1 MWARSW
7 RGWCGLLLVLGVA
20 VLPYPAAVHAAT
32 FVRVKVERANVREGP
47 GKQFKRV
54 WQAYKNDPLRVVG
67 RDGQWLEVEEFEGYK
82 GWIYA
87 PLTDAKPAVI
97 VKGVRETA
105 NIRQGPGRDH
115 PVVFR
120 ADRGVSFQLL
130 EKKGEWLQIQHAD
143 GDRGWIHES
152 LVWPR

>member
-1 MWARSW
+1 MKLWRRW
-7 RGWCGLLLVLGVA
+7 RGLLVVLGAA
-20 VLPYPAAVHAAT
+20 VLICPLVVQAAS
-32 FVRVKVERANVREGP
+32 FVRVKVEVANVREGP
-47 GKQFKRV
+47 GKQFKRL
-54 WQAYKNDPLRVVG
+54 WKAYKNDPLRVVG

-87 PLTDAKPAVI
+87 PLTDTKPAVI
-97 VKGVRETA
+97 VREVSEYA
-105 NIRQGPGRDH
+105 NIREGPGRDR

-130 EKKGEWLQIQHAD
+130 EKKGKWLRVEHAD